1 MVVLFD
7 GVCNLC
13 QYSVRYLIKHDKKK
27 VLKFTSLQGKY
38 AKTVLSPKE
47 LQSLDSILLCDGK
60 TIYKKSDAVLKLC
73 RVLGGWHKLL
83 LVGHIL
89 PEFIRDGL
97 YNLIAKNRYRWF
109 GQQDQCMIPT
119 KEIQNRFL
127 E

>member
-13 QYSVRYLIKHDKKK
+13 QHSVRYLIKNDKKK

-73 RVLGGWHKLL
+73 RVLGGWYKLL